1 MKKNLAILA
10 CLVMMSVGSMSVFA
24 NGTTEQPAASSAQK
38 QLNFVF
44 VPGVVDPFYYT
55 MEKGAQEAAKKYGVN
70 LIVADYPKSWG
81 PEVQVPI
88 LQATVARGNIDMV
101 IIAPTSTGP
110 ALIAPLKKLFD
121 QGIEVITVDTFLG
134 NGDYSTPSDY
144 SFPLSYIGSDNV
156 AGGKLMGEDLAKL
169 IGQKGQVY
177 INSTNPDVS
186 SVNGRVE
193 GFKAGIAEFPGIQL
207 VGVDYNLDVQ
217 QKAQEQTAAILQKYP
232 KLAGVFGTNLYSAS
246 GAYQAVVN
254 AGLTGAV
261 KIASWDATQDL
272 INALKQG
279 QIDMTLA
286 QKPADMGYLAVEWGY
301 KFFTQKASVPKKVPT
316 GFELF
321 TKENVNSPDMQQYI
335 YSK

>member
-1 MKKNLAILA
+1 MKKSLLILS
-10 CLVMMSVGSMSVFA
+10 CLVMLALGTMSAFA
-24 NGTTEQPAASSAQK
+24 KGATEQPAASAAQK
-38 QLNFVF
+38 QLTFVF
-44 VPGVVDPFYYT
+44 VPGVVDPFYFT
-55 MEKGAQEAAKKYGVN
+55 MEKGAQAAAKKYGVN

-88 LQATVARGNIDMV
+88 LNATVARGKVDMV
-101 IIAPTSTGP
+101 FLAPTSTGP
-110 ALIAPLKKLFD
+110 ALIAPLKKLYD
-121 QGIEVITVDTFLG
+121 QGIEIITVDTYLG
-134 NGDYSTPSDY
+134 NGDYTTPSDF
-144 SFPLSYIGSDNV
+144 SFPLAYIGSDNV
-156 AGGKLMGEDLAKL
+156 AGGKQMGEDLAKL

-193 GFKAGIAEFPGIQL
+193 GFKQGIAEFPGIQL

-301 KFFTQKASVPKKVPT
+301 KYFTEKAKVPKSVPT

-321 TKENVNSPDMQQYI
+321 TKDNVNSADMQQYI

>member
-1 MKKNLAILA
+1 MKKSLGILA
-10 CLVMMSVGSMSVFA
+10 CLVMLTVGSLSVFA
-24 NGTTEQPAASSAQK
+24 KGAAEQPAASAAKK
-38 QLNFVF
+38 QLTFVF
-44 VPGVVDPFYYT
+44 VPGVVDPFYFT
-55 MEKGAQEAAKKYGVN
+55 MEKGAQAAAKKYGVN
-70 LIVADYPKSWG
+70 LVVADYPKSWG

-88 LQATVARGNIDMV
+88 LQATVARGNVDMV
-101 IIAPTSTGP
+101 FIAPTSTGP
-110 ALIAPLKKLFD
+110 ALIAPLKKLYD
-121 QGIEVITVDTFLG
+121 QGIEIITVDTFLG
-134 NGDYSTPSDY
+134 DGNYSKPSDY
-144 SFPLSYIGSDNV
+144 SFPLAYIGSDNV

-169 IGQKGQVY
+169 IGEKGQVY

-186 SVNGRVE
+186 SVNGRIE
-193 GFKAGIAEFPGIQL
+193 GFKKGIAEFPNIQL

-272 INALKQG
+272 INALKAG

-301 KFFTQKASVPKKVPT
+301 KYFTEKAKVPKSIPT

-321 TKENVNSPDMQQYI
+321 TKANVNDPKMQQYI